1 MGWTLG
7 EPLGFPG
14 ERSAQALL
22 LEFPYLLG
30 YLALTWALLKTPGKP
45 LRLTLLLLPL
55 GLWGL
60 LQALQGA
67 LGVDR
72 LYIAWDALLLLLLL
86 PRLEPLFQGRF
97 LGDRALWGVGFLL
110 ILFADLAYAHLE
122 AQGGYPV
129 GHPVHLLWT
138 WGYLLLALA
147 PRLDPKLRGQPP
159 QVWPWLLA
167 AVVWAFALLQGA
179 FLYASWSH
187 VHGNPFPVERAIL
200 AAVGLIFLVLGL
212 LLPRLPPNY
221 LAGVRTPWTLGNPR
235 VWRTTHLRAGSV
247 FALLGLLAWLAA
259 LWGGRWLWV
268 WLAALMAGGLYLV
281 LFSYLAWRQSPGE

>member
-1 MGWTLG
+1 M
-7 EPLGFPG
+7 
-14 ERSAQALL
+14 
-22 LEFPYLLG
+22 
-30 YLALTWALLKTPGKP
+30 
-45 LRLTLLLLPL
+45 
-55 GLWGL
+55 
-60 LQALQGA
+60 
-67 LGVDR
+67 
-72 LYIAWDALLLLLLL
+72 
-86 PRLEPLFQGRF
+86 
-97 LGDRALWGVGFLL
+97 
-110 ILFADLAYAHLE
+110 
-122 AQGGYPV
+122 
-129 GHPVHLLWT
+129 
-138 WGYLLLALA
+138 
-147 PRLDPKLRGQPP
+147 
-159 QVWPWLLA
+159 
-167 AVVWAFALLQGA
+167 VWAFALLQGA